1 MKIQLASSYGFC
13 FGVKRAIEIAE
24 AHKGSVTYGPLIH
37 NKDEINRLKVGFNIG
52 LAENINDIQT
62 DDAIV
67 IRTHGIPKDELAQ
80 LNAQEHKV
88 IDATCPYVTTPQNI
102 VQKMSEEGY
111 SIIIFGDASHPEI
124 KGVVSYAKDLDDA
137 FIVLELEELNDLPLK
152 GKVAVVSQTTK
163 KPEDFAKVVT
173 ALMSTRKE
181 IRVFNT
187 ICNATFENQDAA
199 SELAKEA
206 DVMIVIGGKHSS
218 NTKQLH
224 SICMRDCQESY
235 LIENEAELESSW
247 FDKKTFC
254 GISAGASTPDWVVQN
269 VIDKIE
275 KLKKLKKIEKSS
287 CIV

>member
-24 AHKGSVTYGPLIH
+24 EHKGSVTYGPLIH

-52 LAENINDIQT
+52 LAENLDDIHT
-62 DDAIV
+62 DDAVV
-67 IRTHGIPKDELAQ
+67 IRTHGIPKNELAA
-80 LNAQEHKV
+80 LKKQEHNV

-102 VQKMSEEGY
+102 VEKMSQDGY
-111 SIIIFGDASHPEI
+111 SIVIFGDEDHPEI
-124 KGVVSYAKDLDDA
+124 KGVVSYAEDPNDA
-137 FIVLELEELNDLPLK
+137 FIVLEPEELDELPLK

-163 KPEDFAKVVT
+163 KPEDFAKIVT
-173 ALMSTRKE
+173 VLMSTRKE

-199 SELAKEA
+199 SELAKDA
-206 DVMIVIGGKHSS
+206 DVMVVIGGKHSS

-224 SICMRDCQESY
+224 SICKRDCNDSY
-235 LIENEAELESSW
+235 LVENETELEANW
-247 FDKKTFC
+247 FEGKEIC

-269 VIDKIE
+269 VINTIQKMIKVDA
-275 KLKKLKKIEKSS
+275 
-287 CIV
+287 IV

>member
-24 AHKGSVTYGPLIH
+24 AHEGSVTYGPLIH
-37 NKDEINRLKVGFNIG
+37 NKDEIDRLKNGFNIG
-52 LAENINDIQT
+52 LAEKLEEIEA
-62 DDAIV
+62 DDTVV
-67 IRTHGIPKDELAQ
+67 IRTHGIPKNELEALEKKEQ
-80 LNAQEHKV
+80 KV

-111 SIIIFGDASHPEI
+111 SIVIFGDETHPEI
-124 KGVVSYAKDLDDA
+124 KGVVSYAKDLEDA
-137 FIVLELEELNDLPLK
+137 FIVLEPHELEGLPLHS
-152 GKVAVVSQTTK
+152 KVAVVSQTTK
-163 KPEDFAKVVT
+163 KPEDFAKIVT

-224 SICMRDCQESY
+224 SISLRDCENSY
-235 LIENEAELESSW
+235 LIENEKELEEAW
-247 FDKKTFC
+247 FENKDLC
-254 GISAGASTPDWVVQN
+254 GISAGASTPDWIVQN
-269 VIDKIE
+269 VINKIQE
-275 KLKKLKKIEKSS
+275 IKA
-287 CIV
+287 

>member
-37 NKDEINRLKVGFNIG
+37 NKDEINRLKVGFSIG
-52 LAENINDIQT
+52 LAENLADIQT
-62 DDAIV
+62 DDAVV
-67 IRTHGIPKDELAQ
+67 IRTHGIPKDELSA

-102 VQKMSEEGY
+102 VQSMSEDGY
-111 SIIIFGDASHPEI
+111 SIVIFGDAKHPEI
-124 KGVVSYAKDLDDA
+124 RGVVSYAVDPNDA
-137 FIVLELEELNDLPLK
+137 FIVLEPEELEALPLK

-163 KPEDFAKVVT
+163 KPEDFAKIVAT
-173 ALMSTRKE
+173 LMATRKE

-199 SELAKEA
+199 AELAKDA
-206 DVMIVIGGKHSS
+206 DIMVVIGGKHSS

-224 SICMRDCQESY
+224 SICQRDCDDSY
-235 LIENEAELESSW
+235 LIENDEELKSSW
-247 FDKKTFC
+247 FEGKALC

-269 VIDKIE
+269 VINKIQTMQKIE
-275 KLKKLKKIEKSS
+275 A
-287 CIV
+287 

>member
-24 AHKGSVTYGPLIH
+24 EHQGSVTYGPLIH

-52 LAENINDIQT
+52 LAENLNDIHT
-62 DDAIV
+62 DDAVV
-67 IRTHGIPKDELAQ
+67 IRTHGIPKSELAALKKQ
-80 LNAQEHKV
+80 DHKV
-88 IDATCPYVTTPQNI
+88 IDATCPYVTTPQQI
-102 VQKMSEEGY
+102 VEKMSEEGY
-111 SIIIFGDASHPEI
+111 SIVIFGDKDHPEI
-124 KGVVSYAKDLDDA
+124 KGVVSYAVDLDDA
-137 FIVLELEELNDLPLK
+137 FIVLEPEELDILPLK

-163 KPEDFAKVVT
+163 KPEDFAKIVN
-173 ALMSTRKE
+173 ALMLTRKE

-199 SELAKEA
+199 SELAKDA

-224 SICMRDCQESY
+224 SICKRDCDDSY
-235 LIENEAELESSW
+235 LIENEKELESAW
-247 FDKKTFC
+247 FEGKELC

-269 VIDKIE
+269 VINKIQE
-275 KLKKLKKIEKSS
+275 MQKVDEVS
-287 CIV
+287 

>member
-52 LAENINDIQT
+52 LSENIDDIQT
-62 DDAIV
+62 DDAVV
-67 IRTHGIPKDELAQ
+67 IRTHGIPKEELAQ
-80 LNAQEHKV
+80 LHAQEHKI

-102 VQKMSEEGY
+102 VEKMSEEGY
-111 SIIIFGDASHPEI
+111 SIVIFGDATHPEI
-124 KGVVSYAKDLDDA
+124 KGVVSYAQDLDDA
-137 FIVLELEELNDLPLK
+137 FIVLEPHELEDLPLK

-163 KPEDFAKVVT
+163 KPEDFAKIVS
-173 ALMSTRKE
+173 ALMKTRKE

-224 SICMRDCQESY
+224 SICLRDCKESY
-235 LIENEAELESSW
+235 LIENEKELESTW
-247 FDKKTFC
+247 FDNKLFC
-254 GISAGASTPDWVVQN
+254 GISAGASTPDWIVQN
-269 VIDKIE
+269 VISKIQE
-275 KLKKLKKIEKSS
+275 MKK
-287 CIV
+287 

>member
-37 NKDEINRLKVGFNIG
+37 NKDEIDRLKEGFNIG
-52 LAENINDIQT
+52 LAENLDDIHT
-62 DDAIV
+62 DDAVV
-67 IRTHGIPKDELAQ
+67 IRTHGIPKEELAQ
-80 LNAQEHKV
+80 LNTGKHKV

-102 VQKMSEEGY
+102 VEKMSQEGY
-111 SIIIFGDASHPEI
+111 SIVIFGDADHPEI
-124 KGVVSYAKDLDDA
+124 KGVVSYAQDPKDA
-137 FIVLELEELNDLPLK
+137 FIVLEPEELEALPLN

-163 KPEDFAKVVT
+163 KPEDFAKIVAT
-173 ALMSTRKE
+173 LMSTRKE

-199 SELAKEA
+199 AELAKDA

-224 SICMRDCQESY
+224 SICVRDCDNSY
-235 LIENEAELESSW
+235 LIENEKELEEAW
-247 FDKKTFC
+247 FDDKSFC
-254 GISAGASTPDWVVQN
+254 GISAGASTPDWIVQK
-269 VIDKIE
+269 VIAKIQIMKQLE
-275 KLKKLKKIEKSS
+275 A
-287 CIV
+287 

>member
-24 AHKGSVTYGPLIH
+24 EHKGSVTYGPLIH
-37 NKDEINRLKVGFNIG
+37 NKDEINRLKQGFNIG
-52 LAENINDIQT
+52 LAEKLEDIEKDGT
-62 DDAIV
+62 VV
-67 IRTHGIPKDELAQ
+67 IRTHGIPKDELAA
-80 LNAQEHKV
+80 LEKNDHKV

-102 VQKMSEEGY
+102 VQKMSEDGY
-111 SIIIFGDASHPEI
+111 SIIIFGDKDHPEI
-124 KGVVSYAKDLDDA
+124 KGVVSYAEDLEDA
-137 FIVLELEELNDLPLK
+137 FIVLEPEELETLPLK

-163 KPEDFAKVVT
+163 KPEDFAKIVT

-199 SELAKEA
+199 AELAKDA

-224 SICMRDCQESY
+224 SICVRDCDDSY
-235 LIENEAELESSW
+235 LIENEKELDAAW
-247 FDKKTFC
+247 FDEKEFC

-269 VIDKIE
+269 VIDKIQV
-275 KLKKLKKIEKSS
+275 LKKVDTVS
-287 CIV
+287 